1 MRGQKIHLQ
10 QPEAQRKP
18 YKLQKDNLKWGIAD
32 MANRRM
38 FSLDVVDTDV
48 FLDLPISSQAL
59 YFHLGMRADDDGFV
73 SSPKRVTSMIGAN
86 QDDLKLLIAK
96 GFIIALEDGI
106 IVIRHWKQNNYIQ
119 NDRRKSTIYQS
130 QLAALTVNN
139 GIYEVDT
146 QCIQTV
152 STLDTQDS
160 IDKNSKDKGSKGK
173 DNIKA
178 SKHTKAYFPN
188 DESLNQAFVDYLEM
202 RKQIKKPM
210 TERAV
215 ELAIKKLEGLSV
227 LPFSDSMD
235 NDLAIQILNQSVM
248 NSWQGLFPLKEQK
261 TGSTPKGGVDWSKV

>member
-1 MRGQKIHLQ
+1 
-10 QPEAQRKP
+10 
-18 YKLQKDNLKWGIAD
+18 

-48 FLDLPISSQAL
+48 FLDFPISSQAL

>member
-1 MRGQKIHLQ
+1 
-10 QPEAQRKP
+10 
-18 YKLQKDNLKWGIAD
+18 

-38 FSLDVVDTDV
+38 FSLDVVDTDI

-73 SSPKRVTSMIGAN
+73 SSPKRVIAMIGAN

-146 QCIQTV
+146 QYIQIV
-152 STLDTQDS
+152 SEMDTQDS
-160 IDKNSKDKGSKGK
+160 IDKNSKDKVSKGK
-173 DNIKA
+173 DSIKPLKRA
-178 SKHTKAYFPN
+178 ATYFPN
-188 DESLNQAFVDYLEM
+188 DESLNQAFLDYLEM

-210 TERAV
+210 TDRAV
-215 ELAIKKLEGLSV
+215 ELAIKKLEELSAS
-227 LPFSDSMD
+227 PFSDGMD

-261 TGSTPKGGVDWSKV
+261 TGSTSQGGVDWSKV

>member
-1 MRGQKIHLQ
+1 
-10 QPEAQRKP
+10 
-18 YKLQKDNLKWGIAD
+18 
-32 MANRRM
+32 M
-38 FSLDVVDTDV
+38 FSLDVVDTDI

-73 SSPKRVTSMIGAN
+73 SFPKRVTAMIGAN

-119 NDRRKSTIYQS
+119 SDRHKATIYQS
-130 QLAALTVNN
+130 QLAVLTVSN

-152 STLDTQDS
+152 SEMDTQVS
-160 IDKNSKDKGSKGK
+160 IDKNSKEKGSKGK

-178 SKHTKAYFPN
+178 PKRARIYFPN
-188 DESLNQAFVDYLEM
+188 DESLNQAFLDYLEM

-215 ELAIKKLEGLSV
+215 ELAIKKLEELST

-235 NDLAIQILNQSVM
+235 NDLAIRILNQSVM

-261 TGSTPKGGVDWSKV
+261 TNNTPNGGVDWSKI

>member
-1 MRGQKIHLQ
+1 
-10 QPEAQRKP
+10 
-18 YKLQKDNLKWGIAD
+18 

-38 FSLDVVDTDV
+38 FSLDVVDTDI

-73 SSPKRVTSMIGAN
+73 SSPKRVTAMIGAN

-96 GFIIALEDGI
+96 GFIIALEDGV

-119 NDRRKSTIYQS
+119 NDRHKTTIYQS
-130 QLAALTVNN
+130 QLAALTVSN

-152 STLDTQDS
+152 STMYTQVS
-160 IDKNSKDKGSKGK
+160 IDKYSKEKDSKGK
-173 DNIKA
+173 NN
-178 SKHTKAYFPN
+178 TKAPKSVRTYFPN
-188 DESLNQAFVDYLEM
+188 DESLNQAFLDYLEM

-210 TERAV
+210 TEKAV
-215 ELAIKKLEGLSV
+215 NLAIKKLYELAAV
-227 LPFSDSMD
+227 PFSDSMD
-235 NDLAIQILNQSVM
+235 NDLAIRIINQSVM

-261 TGSTPKGGVDWSKV
+261 INNTPQGGVDWSKV

>member
-1 MRGQKIHLQ
+1 
-10 QPEAQRKP
+10 
-18 YKLQKDNLKWGIAD
+18 

-38 FSLDVVDTDV
+38 FSLDVVDTDI

-59 YFHLGMRADDDGFV
+59 YFLGMRADDDGFV
-73 SSPKRVTSMIGAN
+73 SSPRRVTAMIGAS

-96 GFIIALEDGI
+96 GFIIALEEGI
-106 IVIRHWKQNNYIQ
+106 VVIRHWKQNNYIQ
-119 NDRRKSTIYQS
+119 SDRHKNTIYQS
-130 QLAALTVNN
+130 QLAVLTVNN

-152 STLDTQDS
+152 SEMDTQDS
-160 IDKNSKDKGSKGK
+160 IGKNSIDKDSKGK

-178 SKHTKAYFPN
+178 PKSTRVYFPN
-188 DESLNQAFVDYLEM
+188 DESLNQAFLEYLEM

-215 ELAIKKLEGLSV
+215 ELAIKKLEELSA

-235 NDLAIQILNQSVM
+235 NDLAIQILNQSIM
-248 NSWQGLFPLKEQK
+248 NGWQGLFPLKEQK
-261 TGSTPKGGVDWSKV
+261 TSSTPQGGVDWSKV

>member
-1 MRGQKIHLQ
+1 
-10 QPEAQRKP
+10 
-18 YKLQKDNLKWGIAD
+18 

-38 FSLDVVDTDV
+38 FSLDVVDTDI

-73 SSPKRVTSMIGAN
+73 SSPKRVTAMIGAN

-96 GFIIALEDGI
+96 GFVIALEDGI

-119 NDRRKSTIYQS
+119 NDRRKNTIYQN
-130 QLAALTVNN
+130 QLATLIVNN

-146 QCIQTV
+146 QCIRSV
-152 STLDTQDS
+152 SEMDTQDS

-173 DNIKA
+173 DSIKPPR
-178 SKHTKAYFPN
+178 HITTYFPN
-188 DESLNQAFVDYLEM
+188 DELLNQAFLDYLEM

-210 TERAV
+210 TDRAI
-215 ELAIKKLEGLSV
+215 ELAMKKLKELSA

-235 NDLAIQILNQSVM
+235 NDLAIKILNQSVM
-248 NSWQGLFPLKEQK
+248 NSWKGLFPLNEQK
-261 TGSTPKGGVDWSKV
+261 TNNTPKSGVDWSKV

>member
-1 MRGQKIHLQ
+1 
-10 QPEAQRKP
+10 
-18 YKLQKDNLKWGIAD
+18 

>member
-1 MRGQKIHLQ
+1 
-10 QPEAQRKP
+10 
-18 YKLQKDNLKWGIAD
+18 

-38 FSLDVVDTDV
+38 FSLDVVDTDI

-106 IVIRHWKQNNYIQ
+106 VVIRHWKQNNYIQ
-119 NDRRKSTIYQS
+119 SDRHKGTIYQS
-130 QLAALTVNN
+130 QLETLTVSN
-139 GIYEVDT
+139 GVYEMDT
-146 QCIQTV
+146 DCIQTV
-152 STLDTQDS
+152 YEMDTQVS
-160 IDKNSKDKGSKGK
+160 IDKNSKDKNSKDKSSEGK
-173 DNIKA
+173 ESIKA
-178 SKHTKAYFPN
+178 TKRAQTYFPN
-188 DESLNQAFVDYLEM
+188 DESLNQAFLDYLEM

-210 TERAV
+210 TEKAID
-215 ELAIKKLEGLSV
+215 LAIKKLYELAAE
-227 LPFSDSMD
+227 PFGNSMD

-261 TGSTPKGGVDWSKV
+261 INNTPHGGVDWSKV

>member
-1 MRGQKIHLQ
+1 
-10 QPEAQRKP
+10 
-18 YKLQKDNLKWGIAD
+18 

-38 FSLDVVDTDV
+38 FSLDVVDTDI

-119 NDRRKSTIYQS
+119 NDRRKNTIYQS
-130 QLAALTVNN
+130 QLAALTVSN

-146 QCIQTV
+146 Q
-152 STLDTQDS
+152 DS
-160 IDKNSKDKGSKGK
+160 IGKNSKEKDRKGK
-173 DNIKA
+173 DNIKPP
-178 SKHTKAYFPN
+178 KRTTTYFPN
-188 DESLNQAFVDYLEM
+188 DESLNQAFLDYLEM

-210 TERAV
+210 TDRAV
-215 ELAIKKLEGLSV
+215 ELAIKKLEELSA

-261 TGSTPKGGVDWSKV
+261 TGSAPQGGVDWSKV